1 MNHVIIRKI
10 ECYLPSQFIHIEEQ
24 KTLKLEPQRDL
35 LIGALESLAI
45 QIKELIIILDQQAS
59 KDQYCNILHQN
70 SYFDFVSIY

>member
-45 QIKELIIILDQQAS
+45 QIKELIIILDQ
-59 KDQYCNILHQN
+59 
-70 SYFDFVSIY
+70 

>member
-35 LIGALESLAI
+35 LIGALESLTT
-45 QIKELIIILDQQAS
+45 QIMELKIILVLQAS
-59 KDQYCNILHQN
+59 KDQYCNILLQ
-70 SYFDFVSIY
+70 SSFLDFVSIY